1 LKALIHG
8 WLVSLAVSYGVLS
21 QSPTADRSD
30 PIRGQVVSAADGV
43 PLRRAR
49 VEVIAGERR
58 LDPVVTDDVGRFRIE
73 GAPATPL
80 TVRATKAGYAPGLA
94 DVSAVTDN
102 NELRFM
108 LTRSAAVM
116 GRVLDPYGAPVVEA
130 YVTGRLIL
138 PEADRTPA
146 AARQFFTRTDGLGE
160 YRLGSLPPG
169 RYEIMAA
176 RIPLRTPRSKIEE
189 LLFGPASALE
199 VGKGASTFVLSA
211 GDEIQGVDFTMAES
225 ADACAPGPSGKPPEG
240 VGRASIAG
248 RVTATSGEPLACVSV
263 MLRAPDVLVL
273 TVVTDRQGRYSI
285 EGLRAGSYVLEA
297 RKAGHLTLQ
306 SGQQHPS
313 AAPTRIVLLDTEQP
327 TRVDFVLPRGSTI
340 RGTIVDEHGEPLEGV
355 DVVAFQLRRYE
366 GRMTAMV
373 AGAMLASTDDR
384 GQYRLIGLNPGSYIV
399 VGTMSASTV
408 STADAQRAGAY
419 LSAYHPGTPDALT
432 AQRIVLDAGRH
443 AEGID
448 IQFTPTRTVT
458 VSGSVLDSTGQ
469 PVAGTVDVSVS
480 GRSGAFSIDA
490 SSVPIDASG
499 RFVMRNVL
507 PNTDYVVKAF
517 GPNRRQFGMQYVTV
531 GEDDPPP
538 VAVTVFEGA
547 TVDGRVM
554 LEGADSPDGRGIV
567 VTAVPTDSDFS
578 SGLPGFATGFASSP
592 LSTLEGGRFELLR
605 VTGPTR
611 LLVTAPSCEGCY
623 VRSVLVNGAN
633 ATDTPFD
640 FGLTGVHR
648 GVEIVVSD
656 AGAAVEGRASDERDA
671 PVSGYWVVV
680 FPTSRD
686 LWYARSPHVRG
697 EPSAMGGPFRVT
709 GLAPGEY
716 FVVAVDRVEPPSP
729 LGGELADPEVLEQ
742 LAKRA
747 ERVTLSERD
756 RRRLNLRLIRR

>member
-1 LKALIHG
+1 MRPLSHGLLIC
-8 WLVSLAVSYGVLS
+8 LAAACGVLA
-21 QSPTADRSD
+21 QAPAAERAE
-30 PIRGQVVSAADGV
+30 PIRGQVVGAADGV

-49 VEVIAGERR
+49 VVATAGERR
-58 LDPVVTDDVGRFRIE
+58 LDAVVTDDEGRFRID

-80 TVRATKAGYAPGLA
+80 TVRVTKAGYAPGLVT
-94 DVSAVTDN
+94 VSATASG
-102 NELRFM
+102 EPLRFT

-116 GRVLDPYGAPVVEA
+116 GRVLDPYGAPVADV

-138 PEADRTPA
+138 PGADQAPA
-146 AARQFFTRTDGLGE
+146 ALRQFFTQTDGLGD

-169 RYEIMAA
+169 RYEIAIA
-176 RIPLRTPRSKIEE
+176 RIPPRTPRMKIEE
-189 LLFGPASALE
+189 LLFGPASSIE
-199 VGKGASTFVLSA
+199 VAKGGSTMVLSA
-211 GDEIQGVDFTMAES
+211 GDEIQGVDFTIEES
-225 ADACAPGPSGKPPEG
+225 AGCPPGPSGKPPEG
-240 VGRASIAG
+240 VGKASIAG
-248 RVTATSGEPLACVSV
+248 RVTAASGEPLACVSV

-297 RKAGHLTLQ
+297 RKAGYLTLQ

-313 AAPTRIVLLDTEQP
+313 AAPTRIVLLDTVQP

-355 DVVAFQLRRYE
+355 DVAAFQLRRYE
-366 GRMTAMV
+366 GRITAMV

-384 GQYRLIGLNPGSYIV
+384 GQYRLIGLNPGSYVV
-399 VGTMSASTV
+399 VGTVGTSTV
-408 STADAQRAGAY
+408 STADAQRGRAY
-419 LSAYHPGTPDALT
+419 LSAYHPGTPDSLT

-448 IQFTPTRTVT
+448 IEFTPTRTVT

-517 GPNRRQFGMQYVTV
+517 GPKRRQFGMQYVTT
-531 GEDDPPP
+531 GADDPPS
-538 VAVTVFEGA
+538 VTVTVFEGA
-547 TVDGRVM
+547 TVGGSLT

-578 SGLPGFATGFASSP
+578 YSLPGFATGFASSP
-592 LSTLEGGRFELLR
+592 LSTVEGGRFELLR

-611 LLVTAPSCEGCY
+611 FLVTAPSCEGCY

-648 GVEIVVSD
+648 GVEVVVSD
-656 AGAAVEGRASDERDA
+656 AGAAVEGRASDERDTPA
-671 PVSGYWVVV
+671 SGYWVVL

-686 LWYARSPHVRG
+686 LWYARSPHVKA

-729 LGGELADPEVLEQ
+729 LGGELTDPEVLEQ
-742 LAKRA
+742 LAQRA
-747 ERVTLSERD
+747 ERVTLAERD
-756 RRRLNLRLIRR
+756 RRRVNLRLIRR